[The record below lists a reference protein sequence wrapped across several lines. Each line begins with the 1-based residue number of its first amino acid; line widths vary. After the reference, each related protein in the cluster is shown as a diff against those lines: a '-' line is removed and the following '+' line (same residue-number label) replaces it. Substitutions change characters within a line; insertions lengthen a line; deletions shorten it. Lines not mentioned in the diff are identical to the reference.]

1 MPLKT
6 VADERRT
13 ESSHGD
19 GICNPL
25 TFDIKGTVC
34 VALNVLCDI
43 ILLQNSLRD
52 GPDAILTLRFL
63 VIRTVFCTNSSM
75 A

>member
-1 MPLKT
+1 M
-6 VADERRT
+6 
-13 ESSHGD
+13 
-19 GICNPL
+19 
-25 TFDIKGTVC
+25 
-34 VALNVLCDI
+34 ALNVLCDI